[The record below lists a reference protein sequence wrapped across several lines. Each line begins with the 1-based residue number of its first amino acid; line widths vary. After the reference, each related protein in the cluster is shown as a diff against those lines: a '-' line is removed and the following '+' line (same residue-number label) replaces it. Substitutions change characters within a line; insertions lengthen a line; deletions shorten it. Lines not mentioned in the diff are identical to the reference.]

1 MADAVE
7 LQGLDQLVQSLD
19 SAAHELAHLD
29 QAAAAAGRLVA
40 DASAADA
47 PRRTGRLA
55 ASVRSDVLQDQ
66 PVIYSDLRYAPI
78 VHARTPFITTQVTN
92 RTDQVLTIYADAA
105 QAVLATVKGN

>member
-7 LQGLDQLVQSLD
+7 LQGLGQLVQSLD

-29 QAAAAAGRLVA
+29 QAAAAAGHLVA
-40 DASAADA
+40 QASAAEA

-55 ASVRSDVLQDQ
+55 ASVQSDVLDSE
-66 PVIYSDLRYAPI
+66 PVIYSDLRYAPF
-78 VHARTPFITTQVTN
+78 VHARAPFITSQVTG

-105 QAVLATVKGN
+105 QAVLATVKGT